1 MDNNNILT
9 VIDAEGGLPVSTH
22 NIDNLRLFLMEHVIE
37 YSVFPHFN

>member
-37 YSVFPHFN
+37 YFVSPHFN